1 MEYTIGVKELLTRP
15 IIRRDFDEEWMNKMT
30 DEELAQWDG
39 EVYANILEE
48 GITGFPETN
57 VAQMTRFIDRGILY
71 KVLQEA
77 ESGSLGIKE

>member
-57 VAQMTRFIDRGILY
+57 EIGRAHV
-71 KVLQEA
+71 
-77 ESGSLGIKE
+77 